1 MSIVNYLS
9 VDFDVSPR
17 IIWIDTTS
25 STSISVQNLI
35 DTCMHISAL
44 AANMDDAIL
53 LESSGKEYLVADG
66 SVKVGLT
73 VTLNNAKI
81 AFKSLGGSDWIL
93 CSIEGGN
100 VVAVEDIYTS
110 PRVYIP
116 VVHPTAFITVERVSS
131 SSATLLAGADCDID
145 VDEIAAAVVA
155 KPTIQSI
162 DKNTKLIPGLL

>member
-1 MSIVNYLS
+1 MAIVNYLS
-9 VDFDVSPR
+9 VDFTISPR

-44 AANMDDAIL
+44 GANMDDVIL
-53 LESSGKEYLVADG
+53 LESSGKEFLVADG
-66 SVKVGLT
+66 SFKVGLT

-81 AFKSLGGSDWIL
+81 AFKSLGGPLWIL

-100 VVAVEDIYTS
+100 VVAVEDIYTT

-116 VVHPTAFITVERVSS
+116 VIYPTPYISIERVSS
-131 SSATLLAGADCDID
+131 SSATLSELTDIQYASYNGG
-145 VDEIAAAVVA
+145 VTIHIAEI
-155 KPTIQSI
+155 IQSI
-162 DKNTKLIPGLL
+162 DKKTKLIPGLM

>member
-1 MSIVNYLS
+1 MAIVNYIS
-9 VDFDVSPR
+9 VDFGVSPR
-17 IIWIDTTS
+17 IIWIDTTA

-44 AANMDDAIL
+44 PANMDDAIL
-53 LESSGKEYLVADG
+53 LESSGKEFLTADG

-81 AFKSLGGSDWIL
+81 AFTSLGGPNWIL

-100 VVAVEDIYTS
+100 VVAVEDIYIS

-116 VVHPTAFITVERVSS
+116 VIHPTPFISVERVSS
-131 SSATLLAGADCDID
+131 SSATLLEGSECEYDL
-145 VDEIAAAVVA
+145 IAAAVA
-155 KPTIQSI
+155 DEDIIKNI